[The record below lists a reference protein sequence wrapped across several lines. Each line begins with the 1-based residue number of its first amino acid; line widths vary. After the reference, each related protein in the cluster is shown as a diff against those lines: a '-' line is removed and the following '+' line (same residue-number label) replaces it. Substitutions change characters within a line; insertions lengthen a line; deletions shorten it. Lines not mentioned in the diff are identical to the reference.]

1 MCEFNVYLDET
12 KVFEDAIFCRVLDGK
27 LLLKDILGQTKE
39 FVNCHIV
46 EVDVTKEK
54 LILKYDL

>member
-1 MCEFNVYLDET
+1 MCEFAVYLDGT
-12 KVFEDAIFCRVLDGK
+12 KVFEDAIFCKVYNGK

-39 FVNCHIV
+39 LMNCHIA

-54 LILKYDL
+54 LVLERD